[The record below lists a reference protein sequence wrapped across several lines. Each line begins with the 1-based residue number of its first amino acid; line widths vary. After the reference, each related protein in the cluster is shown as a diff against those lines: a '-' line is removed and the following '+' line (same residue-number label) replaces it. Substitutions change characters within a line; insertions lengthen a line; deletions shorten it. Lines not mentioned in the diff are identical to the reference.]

1 MISRLCHLSISTAVN
16 SARPGGKL
24 CGMAVSVPLRE
35 RRLVHPDAPMC
46 LPVENDQHVSLVGP
60 SMELDPLDFSKHPF
74 SAGADVSCS
83 AQQRRMSLLGTT
95 LHSPELLQ
103 QCDHAPKGGILL
115 GESQPSGKGCRF
127 VLPAAPPSAS
137 RRLSFAEPVKPVRR
151 RTASP
156 IVQSPEQSIFDSKSD
171 SCSCC
176 SHTSAPNSEL
186 ADSSEEGSPARA
198 VHMPDRGRV
207 ARKGSGQR
215 RMVSPAPLRGEVEER
230 LHRAAEKLVLHSHD
244 SAVAPDEDS
253 TDALDA
259 SLCRRRAKSLGSMP
273 HFSTVPVR
281 RFSLVEN
288 SKGISSP
295 PDDACMTLVT
305 NPVLCSTRITPNAP
319 STMPT
324 TPRSRGTR
332 SPAATSSPDVPRAP
346 PSLALSIDCVTR
358 DASNH

>member
-1 MISRLCHLSISTAVN
+1 
-16 SARPGGKL
+16 
-24 CGMAVSVPLRE
+24 MAVSVPLHE
-35 RRLVHPDAPMC
+35 RRLGHPDARMR
-46 LPVENDQHVSLVGP
+46 LPVENGQYASLAGA

-74 SAGADVSCS
+74 AARADVPCS
-83 AQQRRMSLLGTT
+83 APQRRMSLLSST

-115 GESQPSGKGCRF
+115 SESQPAAKGCRF

-156 IVQSPEQSIFDSKSD
+156 VVQSPEQSIFDSESD
-171 SCSCC
+171 SYSCC
-176 SHTSAPNSEL
+176 SRTSAPNSEL
-186 ADSSEEGSPARA
+186 ADASDEGSNSGSGSGSSGSSPARA
-198 VHMPDRGRV
+198 VHTPDRGRV
-207 ARKGSGQR
+207 ARKGAGQR

-244 SAVAPDEDS
+244 AAARPGEDS
-253 TDALDA
+253 ADALGV
-259 SLCRRRAKSLGSMP
+259 SLCHRRVQSLGSTP

-281 RFSLVEN
+281 RFSLVDN

-305 NPVLCSTRITPNAP
+305 SPVLCSTRVVPSAP
-319 STMPT
+319 PTMPT

-358 DASNH
+358 DASRH